1 MKAQDLTIKEW
12 TDALASSAPA
22 PGGGGAAA
30 LLACLSACLSSMVGQ
45 LTVDKKACEAF
56 SQDCALL
63 NEKSGQ
69 LKDHL
74 LLLIDED
81 ASAFQDLMKA
91 WKSGASDQDYARACD
106 PARKIVF
113 DVIEVL
119 DLLTVLHEK
128 GNRNVLSDVGVGAV
142 CAAAALEACRIN
154 LLVNLRSMRSLDSRK
169 EFEILLETLIPDGIR
184 QAGRISKQVEQELR

>member
-1 MKAQDLTIKEW
+1 
-12 TDALASSAPA
+12 
-22 PGGGGAAA
+22 
-30 LLACLSACLSSMVGQ
+30 MVGQ

-81 ASAFQDLMKA
+81 ASAFQDLMKT